1 MTQTSRRFLPP
12 EAVARIARLEILAR
26 NVVEGFLSGLHKS
39 PYLGQSIEFAQ
50 HREYTPGDDIR
61 RIDWKVWSKTDR
73 YYIKQYEEETNLRT
87 TLLVDLSESM
97 LFGSGKLTKFEY
109 GCQIAAAL
117 SYMLLRQQDSV
128 GVVTFDDEI
137 RSRVPASSKQ
147 NHLHAIL
154 ATLDRDKPSKK
165 TDLQKLLAQIVD
177 EQKRRGL
184 IVVISDLF
192 VDRAGL
198 FKGLNQLRTRGHDVM
213 VMHVMDD
220 QELDFDYTGTTK
232 FEGMEE
238 MPDLVCDPRSLR
250 DGYIEAVT
258 KFVDDL
264 RRNCARQMIDFQTIR
279 TSQHLDAAL
288 AYYVTHRVGMRQSV
302 RT

>member
-1 MTQTSRRFLPP
+1 VTQTSRRFLPP